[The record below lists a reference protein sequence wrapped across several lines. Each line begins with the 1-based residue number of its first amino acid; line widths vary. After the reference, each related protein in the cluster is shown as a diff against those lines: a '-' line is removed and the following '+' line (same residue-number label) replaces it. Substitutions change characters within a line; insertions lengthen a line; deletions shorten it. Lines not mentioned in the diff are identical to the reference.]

1 MGRSRNLLKVIS
13 VLAKDL
19 FAYTSRDV
27 FLKNGMIMLRLLVE
41 DG

>member
-1 MGRSRNLLKVIS
+1 MGLSRNLLKVIS

-19 FAYTSRDV
+19 FVYTSLDV
-27 FLKNGMIMLRLLVE
+27 LLRNGMIMLRLLVE